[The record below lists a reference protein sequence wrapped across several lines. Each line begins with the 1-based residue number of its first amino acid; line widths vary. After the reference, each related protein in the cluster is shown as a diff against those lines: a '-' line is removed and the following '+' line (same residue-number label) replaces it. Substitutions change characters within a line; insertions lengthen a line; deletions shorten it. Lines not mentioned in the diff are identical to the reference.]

1 MKMKV
6 YFIGGKG
13 GVGKSTTASAFAVMC
28 AREGKRTLLVS
39 TDPAHNTGDLF
50 QVKKVKG
57 KTQVAPNL
65 DLIEIDSDHEAI
77 TYMAQVKQNIKGL
90 VKVTMLEEVYR
101 QLDLAGK
108 SPGAAEAA
116 VFDKMTSIL
125 LEDSQQYDAIVFD
138 TAPTG
143 HTLRLL
149 LLPEF
154 MGVWMDGLLE
164 KRKKVQDN
172 YTQLLYDGET
182 RDDPIYEVLQARRQK
197 FSKVRELII
206 DKEKVTYMMVLNPE
220 RLPILETAS
229 AVKTL
234 NEHGIS
240 VSKIIVNK
248 VIPEDVEGSFM
259 RNRKEAELPYL
270 EEIKQV
276 FKDIEKVYVPM
287 FDHDIA
293 TREGLEEYSQ
303 FLEKAELQNV

>member
-1 MKMKV
+1 MKI

-13 GVGKSTTASAFAVMC
+13 GVGKSTTASAFAVLC
-28 AREGKRTLLVS
+28 AREGKKTLLVS

-57 KTQVAPNL
+57 KTNIAPNL
-65 DLIEIDSDHEAI
+65 DLVEIDSDKEAI
-77 TYMAQVKQNIKGL
+77 TYMDQVKQNIKGL

-125 LEDSQQYDAIVFD
+125 LEDSKNYEAVVFD

-182 RDDPIYEVLQARRQK
+182 RDDPIYEVLQTRRQK

-206 DKEKVTYMMVLNPE
+206 DKEKTTYMMVVNPE

-234 NEHGIS
+234 KEHGIS

-248 VIPEDVEGSFM
+248 VIPEDVEGTFM
-259 RNRKEAELPYL
+259 RNRKEAERPYL
-270 EEIKQV
+270 EEIKQM
-276 FKDIEKVYVPM
+276 FKDTEKIYVPM

-293 TREGLEEYSQ
+293 TREGLQEYSE
-303 FLEKAELQNV
+303 FLKTAELLKA

>member
-1 MKMKV
+1 MKV

-77 TYMAQVKQNIKGL
+77 AYMAQVKQNIKGL

-125 LEDSQQYDAIVFD
+125 LEDSQHYDVVVFD

-234 NEHGIS
+234 KEHGIS

-248 VIPEDVEGSFM
+248 VIPEHVEGSFM
-259 RNRKEAELPYL
+259 RNRKEAERPYL

>member
-1 MKMKV
+1 MKI

-13 GVGKSTTASAFAVMC
+13 GVGKSTTASAFAVLC
-28 AREGKRTLLVS
+28 AREGNKTLLVS

-57 KTQVAPNL
+57 KTNIAHNL
-65 DLIEIDSDHEAI
+65 DLIEIDSDKEALA
-77 TYMAQVKQNIKGL
+77 YMEQVKQNIKGL
-90 VKVTMLEEVYR
+90 VKVTMLEEVHR

-125 LEDSQQYDAIVFD
+125 LEDSKAYDTVVFD

-182 RDDPIYEVLQARRQK
+182 REDPIYDVLQARRQK

-206 DKEKVTYMMVLNPE
+206 DKEKTAYMMVVNPE

-229 AVKTL
+229 AVQTL
-234 NEHGIS
+234 KEHGIS
-240 VSKIIVNK
+240 VRKIIVNK
-248 VIPEDVEGSFM
+248 VIPEDVEGTFM
-259 RNRKEAELPYL
+259 RNRKEAERPYL
-270 EEIKQV
+270 EDIKQL
-276 FKDIEKVYVPM
+276 FKETEKIYVPM

-293 TREGLEEYSQ
+293 TREGLQEYSE
-303 FLEKAELQNV
+303 FLKTAK

>member
-1 MKMKV
+1 MKV

-125 LEDSQQYDAIVFD
+125 LEDSQHYDAIVFD

>member
-1 MKMKV
+1 MKI

-13 GVGKSTTASAFAVMC
+13 GVGKSTTASAFAVLC
-28 AREGKRTLLVS
+28 AREGKKTLLVS

-57 KTQVAPNL
+57 KTNIAPNL
-65 DLIEIDSDHEAI
+65 DLVEIDSDKEAMA
-77 TYMAQVKQNIKGL
+77 YMEQVKQNIKGL

-125 LEDSQQYDAIVFD
+125 LEDSKHYEAIVFD

-206 DKEKVTYMMVLNPE
+206 DKEKTTYMMVVNPE

-248 VIPEDVEGSFM
+248 VIPEEVEGTFM
-259 RNRKEAELPYL
+259 RNRKEAERPYL
-270 EEIKQV
+270 EDIKQM
-276 FKDIEKVYVPM
+276 FKDTEKIYVPM

-293 TREGLEEYSQ
+293 TRDGLQEYSE
-303 FLEKAELQNV
+303 FLKTAELLKA

>member
-1 MKMKV
+1 MKV

-65 DLIEIDSDHEAI
+65 DLIEIDSDLEAI
-77 TYMAQVKQNIKGL
+77 AYMAQVKQNIKGL

-125 LEDSQQYDAIVFD
+125 LEDSQHYDVVVFD

-234 NEHGIS
+234 KEHGIS

-248 VIPEDVEGSFM
+248 VIPEHVEGSFM
-259 RNRKEAELPYL
+259 RNRKEAERPYL

-276 FKDIEKVYVPM
+276 FKDIEKVYVPL

>member
-1 MKMKV
+1 MKV

-125 LEDSQQYDAIVFD
+125 LEDSQHYDAIVFD

-206 DKEKVTYMMVLNPE
+206 NKEKVTYMMVLNPE

>member
-1 MKMKV
+1 MKV

-28 AREGKRTLLVS
+28 AREGRRTLLVS

-50 QVKKVKG
+50 HVKKVKG

-65 DLIEIDSDHEAI
+65 DLIEIDSDQEAI
-77 TYMAQVKQNIKGL
+77 TYMAQVKQNINGL
-90 VKVTMLEEVYR
+90 VKVTMLEEVHR

-125 LEDSQQYDAIVFD
+125 LEDSKDYDAVVFD

-182 RDDPIYEVLQARRQK
+182 REDPIYDVLQARRQK
-197 FSKVRELII
+197 FSKVRELIV

-229 AVKTL
+229 AVNTL
-234 NEHGIS
+234 KEHGIS

-259 RNRKEAELPYL
+259 RNRKEAERPYL
-270 EEIKQV
+270 EEIKQM
-276 FKDIEKVYVPM
+276 FKDTDKVYVPM

-293 TREGLEEYSQ
+293 TRDGLEEYSR
-303 FLEKAELQNV
+303 FLETVKLQNV

>member
-1 MKMKV
+1 MKI

-13 GVGKSTTASAFAVMC
+13 GVGKSTTASAFALYC

-50 QVKKVKG
+50 HVKKVHG
-57 KTQVAPNL
+57 KMMIAPNL
-65 DLIEIDSDHEAI
+65 DLVEIDSDKEAVH
-77 TYMAQVKQNIKGL
+77 YMSQVKQNLKGL
-90 VKVTMLEEVYR
+90 VKSTMVEEVYR

-125 LEDSQQYDAIVFD
+125 LEDSEDYDSVVFD

-182 RDDPIYEVLQARRQK
+182 REDPIYEVLQARRQK
-197 FSKVRELII
+197 FSRVRELII
-206 DKEKVTYMMVLNPE
+206 DKEKTTYMMVLNPE

-229 AVKTL
+229 AIKTL
-234 NEHGIS
+234 EEHGIS
-240 VSKIIVNK
+240 VSRLIVNK

-259 RNRKEAELPYL
+259 KNRKEAERPYL
-270 EEIKQV
+270 QE
-276 FKDIEKVYVPM
+276 IEKVFKTTEKVFVPL

-293 TREGLEEYSQ
+293 TREGLEEYSR
-303 FLEKAELQNV
+303 FLETMKMQIV

>member
-1 MKMKV
+1 MKV
-6 YFIGGKG
+6 FFIGGKG
-13 GVGKSTTASAFAVMC
+13 GVGKSTTASAFAVLC
-28 AREGKRTLLVS
+28 AREGKKTLLVS

-50 QVKKVKG
+50 QVKKVRG
-57 KTQVAPNL
+57 KTKIAPNL
-65 DLIEIDSDHEAI
+65 DLVEIDSDQEAI

-90 VKVTMLEEVYR
+90 VKVTMVEEVYR

-125 LEDSQQYDAIVFD
+125 LEDSQEYDRIIFD

-172 YTQLLYDGET
+172 YSQLLYDGET
-182 RDDPIYEVLQARRQK
+182 REDPIYEVLQARRQK

-206 DKEKVTYMMVLNPE
+206 NKEKTTYMMVLNPE

-234 NEHGIS
+234 KEHGIS
-240 VSKIIVNK
+240 VSRLIVNK
-248 VIPEDVEGSFM
+248 VIPEDVEGTFM
-259 RNRKEAELPYL
+259 RNRKEAERPYL
-270 EEIKQV
+270 IEIDQM
-276 FKDIEKVYVPM
+276 FNETEKIYVPM
-287 FDHDIA
+287 FDHDIS
-293 TREGLEEYSQ
+293 TREGLEEYSRY
-303 FLEKAELQNV
+303 LESEKLQNV